1 MSTPFYVSPQQA
13 MADRAEYA
21 RKGIARG
28 RSLVVLQYADGIV
41 FVGENPSRALHK
53 FSEIYDRIGFAAAG
67 KYNEYENL
75 RIGGVRY
82 ADLRGY
88 TYDRDDV
95 TARGLANVYAQTLGT
110 IFSSAAEKPYEV
122 ELVVAEVG
130 ALPEGD
136 QIYRLPHDGSIVD
149 EHGSVAVGG
158 NAEQISSFLDQRHRD
173 GMTLAEALKLAVQA
187 LSREPNGGEREI
199 PAERLEVAVLDRTR
213 PQQRKFKRI
222 VGRQLKRLLDADAGA
237 PTDAPSD
244 DEGTDATDSTDS
256 TDTATGTTGTK
267 DSGGTTEPPP
277 RTSPLGI
284 RAPYRRDRRYGA
296 RSCAGPGGGCGGAA
310 HHQVHGQA
318 ARLRRP
324 AVQDGE
330 EGRHAPLAHLLGG
343 QPYGGE
349 LRFHGRRQGEIVEA
363 GHGDVVGHPQPA
375 SADRLAGAGRQDVV
389 VADDGRRPGRG
400 VRQGAFRGFPSGRD
414 VQRGGDGAYDRV
426 GHAAQGV
433 VQRPGADREGPGVH
447 GRGEVHEPAVTEA
460 QQMFRHLAHAVRDIE
475 VHMRCRTPV
484 GRVAVQHHERQS
496 GPAQGSHGLGGH
508 GRGDHTVE
516 RRAGRG
522 EGVPGRT
529 GAVG

>member
-130 ALPEGD
+130 AGPEGD

-173 GMTLAEALKLAVQA
+173 GMSLAEALKLAVQA
-187 LSREPNGGEREI
+187 LSREANGNEREI

-222 VGRQLKRLLDADAGA
+222 VGRQLTRLLDADGAGA
-237 PTDAPSD
+237 TPTDAPSD
-244 DEGTDATDSTDS
+244 TEEPEGGSTPAAGTD
-256 TDTATGTTGTK
+256 DTPEK
-267 DSGGTTEPPP
+267 
-277 RTSPLGI
+277 
-284 RAPYRRDRRYGA
+284 
-296 RSCAGPGGGCGGAA
+296 
-310 HHQVHGQA
+310 
-318 ARLRRP
+318 
-324 AVQDGE
+324 
-330 EGRHAPLAHLLGG
+330 
-343 QPYGGE
+343 
-349 LRFHGRRQGEIVEA
+349 
-363 GHGDVVGHPQPA
+363 
-375 SADRLAGAGRQDVV
+375 
-389 VADDGRRPGRG
+389 
-400 VRQGAFRGFPSGRD
+400 
-414 VQRGGDGAYDRV
+414 
-426 GHAAQGV
+426 
-433 VQRPGADREGPGVH
+433 GADTPGKGTDGPEKGT
-447 GRGEVHEPAVTEA
+447 GEAPKE
-460 QQMFRHLAHAVRDIE
+460 
-475 VHMRCRTPV
+475 
-484 GRVAVQHHERQS
+484 
-496 GPAQGSHGLGGH
+496 
-508 GRGDHTVE
+508 
-516 RRAGRG
+516 
-522 EGVPGRT
+522 
-529 GAVG
+529 